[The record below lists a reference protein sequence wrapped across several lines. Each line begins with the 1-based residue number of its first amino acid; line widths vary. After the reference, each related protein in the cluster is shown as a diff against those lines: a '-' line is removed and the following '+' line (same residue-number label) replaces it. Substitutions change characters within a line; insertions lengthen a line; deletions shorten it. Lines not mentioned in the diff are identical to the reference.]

1 MLKLEHLKKSYP
13 GFLLDC
19 SLSIEP
25 GQITGIIGPNGAGK
39 STMFKSILGLV
50 HLDSGSI
57 RLFGKDLREL
67 QDADRAKLGA
77 ALAET
82 GLSGELTVE
91 DAVRILRAF
100 YPAFDEPFFRRKCD
114 ELGLP
119 RDKQIKNFSTGMK
132 AKLKVLV
139 AVSHKAQMLILDEP
153 TAGLDVLAR
162 DQTLSL
168 LREYME
174 QDDQRAILISSH
186 ISNDLES
193 ICDDFY
199 MLNDGRIV
207 FHEDTDKLM
216 SDYAIIKLDEEQLS
230 ALDQR
235 YILRRLKENYGY
247 RLLTDQRRY
256 YRENY
261 PNLVVE
267 RASMDEFIMLMLKGE
282 AL

>member
-1 MLKLEHLKKSYP
+1 
-13 GFLLDC
+13 
-19 SLSIEP
+19 
-25 GQITGIIGPNGAGK
+25 
-39 STMFKSILGLV
+39 ILGLV
-50 HLDSGSI
+50 HPDSGSI

-67 QDADRAKLGA
+67 QDVDRAKLGA

-91 DAVRILRAF
+91 DTVRVLRAF
-100 YPAFDEPFFRRKCD
+100 YSAFDEPFFRRKCD

-139 AVSHKAQMLILDEP
+139 AVSHKAQLLILDEP